1 MKAKY
6 SSLGLIRVEIWRY
19 KREYVKSVEES
30 ATSFSG
36 EKLGTV
42 PEKALKGKAISLS
55 ARFVKLTHIRRR

>member
-19 KREYVKSVEES
+19 RREYVKSVEES
-30 ATSFSG
+30 AIDSSR

-55 ARFVKLTHIRRR
+55 ARFVKLAHV